1 MPRIRTIKP
10 EFPHSESMSRVSR
23 DARLLF
29 VLMFTVADD
38 EGRGRGDARL
48 LASLLF
54 PYDDDAPHLLPSWL
68 AELVEVGCVLTY
80 MVDRNTYFQIV
91 KWCGHQKI
99 DKPTPSRFPRPDGVV
114 SANPSESDLKD
125 KLVESIKKAGVLF
138 GEPVI
143 EVQREARVGS
153 SYLDIVV
160 RTEARTY
167 VFEAKKGNITVADLK
182 QVHRYADLASC
193 VPVLI
198 GPGLSPQFPA
208 EECVKLDVAVICTGN
223 DECRLLI
230 ASSVVTSCD
239 ITLDNAREC
248 QPLDLVSG
256 PVSRTRKGN
265 GLNSSELALQ
275 SSKPDAIA
283 MPTDAIDQG
292 NPDEE
297 TTETVALLWF
307 PCAGKKDSWALQQPM
322 VEELS
327 QAFPAVDVLAECKKA
342 LAWVNANQKK
352 KKTYSGMPKFITG
365 WMSRVQ
371 DRGGTRGGPAMPSP
385 NGPMP
390 SNSFG
395 SRLEGVEE
403 RISARMKG
411 GP

>member
-10 EFPHSESMSRVSR
+10 EFPHSQTMGRCSR
-23 DARLLF
+23 DARLAF
-29 VLMFTVADD
+29 VNIWTQVDD
-38 EGRGRGDARL
+38 AGRLNGNSRF

-54 PYDDDAPHLLPSWL
+54 PYDTDALDLIDSWL
-68 AELVEVGCVLTY
+68 SELERENCIRRYNSGG
-80 MVDRNTYFQIV
+80 NTYLEVCNWLQ
-91 KWCGHQKI
+91 HQKI
-99 DKPTPSRFPRPDGVV
+99 DRPTPSR
-114 SANPSESDLKD
+114 L
-125 KLVESIKKAGVLF
+125 
-138 GEPVI
+138 
-143 EVQREARVGS
+143 
-153 SYLDIVV
+153 
-160 RTEARTY
+160 
-167 VFEAKKGNITVADLK
+167 
-182 QVHRYADLASC
+182 
-193 VPVLI
+193 
-198 GPGLSPQFPA
+198 PQFD
-208 EECVKLDVAVICTGN
+208 EGSRLTREDSMLDHGPRTM
-223 DECRLLI
+223 
-230 ASSVVTSCD
+230 
-239 ITLDNAREC
+239 
-248 QPLDLVSG
+248 DLG
-256 PVSRTRKGN
+256 PRIMDQKY
-265 GLNSSELALQ
+265 SSELASQ
-275 SSKPDAIA
+275 SSKPDATA
-283 MPTDAIDQG
+283 MPIDAIDQG
-292 NPDEE
+292 KPDEE

-390 SNSFG
+390 LNPFG